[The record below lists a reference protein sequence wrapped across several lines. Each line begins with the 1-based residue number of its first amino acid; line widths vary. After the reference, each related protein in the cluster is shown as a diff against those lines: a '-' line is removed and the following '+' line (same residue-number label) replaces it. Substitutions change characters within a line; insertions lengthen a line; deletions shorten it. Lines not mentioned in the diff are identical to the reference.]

1 MRAPLGIKKHIS
13 PVIPEAEAFAKAIR
27 DLTRAADLDCA
38 RWRACATAAAGMMG
52 GGVGSS
58 P

>member
-27 DLTRAADLDCA
+27 DLTRAADSTVRDGAPA
-38 RWRACATAAAGMMG
+38 RPLPPG
-52 GGVGSS
+52 
-58 P
+58 